1 MQKPQTAANAAND
14 ELNEAALADLPPP
27 NVGRWVARR
36 KAQVVM
42 AVRRGLISEK
52 QALKRWSI
60 SEEEFRAWERL
71 IEGHGEQGLR
81 VTRVQHY
88 R

>member
-1 MQKPQTAANAAND
+1 MQKQSDATNVAND
-14 ELNEAALADLPPP
+14 ELNEAALAELPPP
-27 NVGRWVARR
+27 NIGRWVARR

-42 AVRRGLISEK
+42 AVRRGLLSEK
-52 QALKRWSI
+52 QALKRWNI

-71 IEGHGEQGLR
+71 IEGHGERGLR
-81 VTRVQHY
+81 VTRTQHY